1 MLSFQQDIVVGK
13 EVIVSCQEMGMM
25 TPEVWVTSAK
35 SQIIIICTAVG
46 GGKMK

>member
-1 MLSFQQDIVVGK
+1 MLSILQDIVFGK
-13 EVIVSCQEMGMM
+13 EVSCQEMGMM